1 MAVPKRARTRA
12 VADDWPWPKNR
23 WATTDHLQTLCAA
36 LSNVVGKEFRDLHEG
51 LSSRIADLESR
62 VYVTETTQLRY
73 RGTWKPGTYN
83 EGSVVTS
90 SGSMWIAKSVTSERP
105 GNGATAWQLTVK
117 RGGRYE

>member
-1 MAVPKRARTRA
+1 MAASKRTRTRTMA
-12 VADDWPWPKNR
+12 EDWPWPKNQ
-23 WATTDHLQTLCAA
+23 WATTGNLETLCAA
-36 LSNVVGKEFRDLHEG
+36 TSSVLGQEFNTLREE
-51 LSSRIADLESR
+51 LSSRIAELESKI
-62 VYVTETTQLRY
+62 YVIETTQLRY

>member
-1 MAVPKRARTRA
+1 L
-12 VADDWPWPKNR
+12 DD
-23 WATTDHLQTLCAA
+23 
-36 LSNVVGKEFRDLHEG
+36 
-51 LSSRIADLESR
+51 ESKI
-62 VYVTETTQLRY
+62 YVIETTQLRY

-117 RGGRYE
+117 RGGRHE